1 MAVLLNCQSL
11 DKTYGTKPLFKGI
24 TLTIESGER
33 VGLIGPNGSGK
44 STLLKIMAGV
54 ETADSG
60 IVNLSRQLNLAYI
73 PQVERF
79 NPEHSISHIVCE
91 ALMETVHDQHERE
104 LRAARLLT
112 QVGFDPD
119 QQDVLFGTQS
129 GGWKK
134 RVAIARALAQQ
145 PNLLL
150 LDEPTN
156 HLDLDG
162 VLWLEKLL
170 KNPPFGFLLVS
181 HDRYFLERV
190 TNRVIELN
198 QCYPEGYFSS
208 VGNYSE
214 FLAHRED
221 FLAGQLQ
228 AQKALEGRVKREIE
242 WLRKGPPAR
251 TTKSQARI
259 TEANRLIDDLSN
271 LSARNSTQSAFQAD
285 FSASGRQANKLA
297 VLKKVSKSLGGKK
310 LIEDFSMI
318 FSPGMKVGLL
328 GRNGC
333 GKTTLIRLLTGELEP
348 DAGTVER
355 AENLQIVCFDQN
367 REQLDPEW
375 TLAHAL
381 CESGDRVNYRN
392 QVIHVAGWAKRFLF
406 RTEQLQMPVR
416 SLSGG
421 EQSRILLARLMLKP
435 ADLLLLD
442 EPTNDLDI
450 ATLEVLEES
459 LASFPGAVIIVTHDR
474 YLLQRLESEILGFDG
489 TGVVRP
495 FNDYQQ
501 WENAYGEQ
509 KKSEIK
515 ATQASSNRIES
526 KNTKKLHY
534 KEQQELDQMEANI
547 QKAEAL
553 SADLQAKVDD
563 PANGSDHVKLQELF
577 KALADSHT
585 AIEKLYIRWQELE
598 DKRR

>member
-11 DKTYGTKPLFKGI
+11 DKTFGTKPLFKGI
-24 TLTIESGER
+24 TLTLETGER
-33 VGLIGPNGSGK
+33 TGLIGPNGSGK

-54 ETADSG
+54 ETADAG
-60 IVNLSRQLNLAYI
+60 IVNSSRQLHLAYI
-73 PQVERF
+73 PQVETF
-79 NPEHSISHIVCE
+79 DPDHTVSHIVCD
-91 ALMETVHDQHERE
+91 ALMETVHDAHERD

-119 QQDVLFGTQS
+119 GLEALFGTLS

-134 RVAIARALAQQ
+134 RVAIARALAMQ

-170 KNPPFGFLLVS
+170 RNAPFAFLLVS

-198 QCYPEGYFSS
+198 ACYPEGYFSS

-214 FLAHRED
+214 FLTHREE
-221 FLAGQLQ
+221 FLAGQMQ
-228 AQKALEGRVKREIE
+228 AQKALESKVRREIE

-259 TEANRLIDDLSN
+259 TEANRLIDDLAN

-297 VLKKVSKSLGGKK
+297 MFKKVSKSLGGKK
-310 LIEDFSMI
+310 LIEDFSLI
-318 FSPGMKVGLL
+318 FSPGMKLGLI
-328 GRNGC
+328 GKNGC

-348 DAGTVER
+348 DSGTVER
-355 AENLQIVCFDQN
+355 AENLQVVCFDQN
-367 REQLDPEW
+367 REQLDPNW
-375 TLAHAL
+375 TLAYAL
-381 CESGDRVNYRN
+381 CSSGDRVNYRN

-406 RTEQLQMPVR
+406 RPEQLQMPVR

-459 LASFPGAVIIVTHDR
+459 LQSFPGAVVIVTHDR

-489 TGVVRP
+489 SGVVRP

-509 KKSEIK
+509 KKSEVR
-515 ATQASSNRIES
+515 ATQSNSNRSEAKS
-526 KNTKKLHY
+526 TKRLSY
-534 KEQQELDQMEANI
+534 KEQQELDAMEASI

-553 SADLQAKVDD
+553 AADLQAKVDD
-563 PANGSDHVKLQELF
+563 PANGTDHVKLQEYF
-577 KALADSHT
+577 KALGESHT
-585 AIEKLYIRWQELE
+585 AIEKLYTRWQELE
-598 DKRR
+598 DKLR